1 MFNDKK
7 EIINIPNYNSQDE
20 IKSNNINEVKNDN
33 LIKLDIKN
41 NYYDINKNNKNN
53 NQIQT
58 ELSTMMETSYSDL
71 NEEES
76 LDKEIES
83 SQMNK
88 LNRPIIKEEQNH
100 LSTSLLFG
108 NSIDDLSPRRLGNMY
123 AFFYFKNKP
132 LIIIGPDCKKYIYN
146 NI

>member
-1 MFNDKK
+1 MFNEKK
-7 EIINIPNYNSQDE
+7 EIINIPNYNSQDV
-20 IKSNNINEVKNDN
+20 IKSSNINEVKNDN

-41 NYYDINKNNKNN
+41 NYYDINKNNKNS

-58 ELSTMMETSYSDL
+58 ELSTMMETSSLDL

-76 LDKEIES
+76 LGKEIES

-100 LSTSLLFG
+100 LNTSLLYG
-108 NSIDDLSPRRLGNMY
+108 NSINDLSPRRLGKMY
-123 AFFYFKNKP
+123 AFLYFKNKP
-132 LIIIGPDCKKYIYN
+132 LIIIGPDCKKNIYN

>member
-1 MFNDKK
+1 MFNEKK
-7 EIINIPNYNSQDE
+7 EIINIPNYNSQDV
-20 IKSNNINEVKNDN
+20 IKSSNINEVKNDN

-41 NYYDINKNNKNN
+41 NYYDINKNNKNS

-58 ELSTMMETSYSDL
+58 ELSTMMETSSLDL

-100 LSTSLLFG
+100 LNTSLLYG
-108 NSIDDLSPRRLGNMY
+108 NSINDLTPRRLGKMY
-123 AFFYFKNKP
+123 AFLYFKNKP
-132 LIIIGPDCKKYIYN
+132 LIIIGPDCKKNIYN

>member
-1 MFNDKK
+1 MFNEKK
-7 EIINIPNYNSQDE
+7 EIINIPNYNSQDV
-20 IKSNNINEVKNDN
+20 IKSSNINEVKNDN

-41 NYYDINKNNKNN
+41 NYYDINKNNKNS

-58 ELSTMMETSYSDL
+58 ELSTMMETSSLDL

-100 LSTSLLFG
+100 LNTSLLYG
-108 NSIDDLSPRRLGNMY
+108 NSINDLSPRRLGKMY
-123 AFFYFKNKP
+123 AFLYFKNKP
-132 LIIIGPDCKKYIYN
+132 LIIIGPDCKKNIYN